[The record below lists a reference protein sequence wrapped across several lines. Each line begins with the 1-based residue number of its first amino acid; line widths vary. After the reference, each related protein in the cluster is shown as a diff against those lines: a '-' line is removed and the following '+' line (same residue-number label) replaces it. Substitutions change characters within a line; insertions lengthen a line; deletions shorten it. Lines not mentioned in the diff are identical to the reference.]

1 MIKKILFLFAI
12 ILMIPSC
19 VVQQEKINPVWPSA
33 SQSKSRTISPHAKPD
48 DLDDIVIFLLCFMLL
63 IGIGLGYFFYGG
75 KPENEPYSM
84 PLEQKRP
91 LPHSYIKPFFMPH
104 EGQSCIRSLLQDLKN
119 AQEKIYIA
127 SYWVT
132 NEDIIKALKIVRKRN
147 VLVEIIFDKSTPGAA
162 ILQQEFRNSGIKF
175 TESEVDSALMHH
187 KFIIVDNTITW
198 VGSANLTWTAFS
210 QNYENMV
217 RIESPE
223 IAQQYLIDF
232 ENLTKE
238 FDKFAASCKSSKAS
252 RLTQ

>member
-1 MIKKILFLFAI
+1 
-12 ILMIPSC
+12 MIPSC
-19 VVQQEKINPVWPSA
+19 VAQQEKIRPIWPA
-33 SQSKSRTISPHAKPD
+33 SSSKSVTFPVHAKTHGFD
-48 DLDDIVIFLLCFMLL
+48 NIIFFLLCFMLL
-63 IGIGLGYFFYGG
+63 LGMALGYSFFGV
-75 KPENEPYSM
+75 KQESVPFAMSF
-84 PLEQKRP
+84 EQKEP

-104 EGQSCIRSLLQDLKN
+104 EGQSCIKILLNDLKN

-132 NEDIIKALKIVRKRN
+132 NEDIIRACKIARKRN

-162 ILQQEFRNSGIKF
+162 TLQQEFRDSGINF

-198 VGSANLTWTAFS
+198 VGSANLTRTAFS
-210 QNYENMV
+210 QNYENMI

-232 ENLTKE
+232 KDLMNE
-238 FDKFAASCKSSKAS
+238 FGKSVIPCKKSKANS
-252 RLTQ
+252 PTQ